1 MKTQN
6 GNLRLGELIA
16 SMEINLSKAK
26 YAWYTS
32 SCPHDEVLTF
42 VEVINALSKN
52 AIEKIKGND

>member
-1 MKTQN
+1 MKN
-6 GNLRLGELIA
+6 GDLRLGELIA

-32 SCPHDEVLTF
+32 SCPHTEVLSF
-42 VEVINALSKN
+42 VEVLHSLSKN